1 MVQETRVRLS
11 RESLRHRRAQGQR
24 LENTKVGG
32 LGGYGES
39 SERLSGKQQK
49 QQGPRKKKTPQ
60 KQTGQKCSLKGVSGQ
75 VVSSLCG
82 YQQR

>member
-39 SERLSGKQQK
+39 SERTE
-49 QQGPRKKKTPQ
+49 RET
-60 KQTGQKCSLKGVSGQ
+60 TEAA
-75 VVSSLCG
+75 
-82 YQQR
+82 RT